1 MTLRQP
7 LPADAVGRLLR
18 PRSVA
23 IVGASPTPGAL
34 GHSLIVNLEQTSFA
48 GAVHLVNPRRDDIG
62 GRVCLRSIG
71 DLPDDVDVAVLAIP
85 RAAVLETLRALAG
98 RGVGAAII
106 FSAGFAE
113 GGEEGIAEQ
122 REIGRIAAA
131 SGMVIEGPNCLGM
144 VNFVANVPL
153 TFVDMPRPRVNDGKR
168 VGIVSQSG
176 AMAAVIATTLI
187 AKDIALSYFVST
199 GNEAASGV
207 EDYADWLIDD
217 PDTQAIALVVEQF
230 RDPQRF
236 QALARRARGAGKPI
250 VLLHPGRSAAARESA
265 ATHTGAMA
273 GDYDIMRVLVERAG
287 VILCRGLEEVADVLD
302 LAVRCGPVAP
312 GTAILAESGA
322 FKALALDV
330 AEAVGLYLPKFD
342 DVLSPMLREALPEFV
357 GVSNPVDLTAQAL
370 VDPDLYRRTFDALLG
385 DERLGAIILSIIQT
399 DERTVRVKFPP
410 IIDAIRA
417 LKTEKSVI
425 FTGVDEG
432 AEVPAAYIAT
442 LRGLG
447 IPYFPT
453 PDRAFRAV
461 TRWNAWSPLRP
472 AASDLSLPALVLPGA
487 GGVIAEY
494 LSKRLLAPLGIA
506 FPAGRFVTS
515 LDEAQAVAAEIGW
528 PVVLKVQAAALSHK
542 SDVGGVV
549 LHLQDAAALAEGWA
563 KLHTDVARHAPG
575 IAIDGVL
582 VEAMGERGLEL
593 IVGGRNDP
601 DWGPVVLVGAGGV
614 MAELFHDVRLLPADL
629 TEDAIAA
636 ELRALRSGALLDGF
650 RGSPPLDVTALARLV
665 GVVGALLRANPRIA
679 EIDLN
684 PVIVYPDGEG
694 LMALDALLLTTP
706 VQDFEHHDVGCDF

>member
-1 MTLRQP
+1 MQAMTRRAP
-7 LPADAVGRLLR
+7 LSADAVGRLLR

-23 IVGASPTPGAL
+23 IAGASPTPGAL
-34 GHSLIVNLEQTSFA
+34 GHSLIVNLEQAGFA
-48 GAVHLVNPRRDDIG
+48 GAVHLVNPRRDEIG
-62 GRVCLRSIG
+62 GRPCLRAIG
-71 DLPDDVDVAVLAIP
+71 DLPEGVDVAVLAIP
-85 RAAVLETLRALAG
+85 RAAVLETLRALAQ
-98 RGVGAAII
+98 RRVGAAII

-122 REIGRIAAA
+122 REIGRIAAE

-153 TFVDMPRPRVNDGKR
+153 TFVDMPRPRVQTGKR

-236 QALARRARGAGKPI
+236 QALARRARAAGKPI

-273 GDYDIMRVLVERAG
+273 GDYEVMRVLVERAG
-287 VILCRGLEEVADVLD
+287 VVLARDLEEVADVLD
-302 LAVRCGPVAP
+302 LAVRCGPIAP
-312 GTAILAESGA
+312 GTAILGESGA

-330 AEAVGLYLPKFD
+330 AEAIGLDLPPFD
-342 DVLSPMLREALPEFV
+342 DALSPKLRAALPDFV

-385 DERLGAIILSIIQT
+385 DDRLGAIVLSIIQT
-399 DERTVRVKFPP
+399 DERTAHVKFPP
-410 IIDAIRA
+410 IIEAIRA
-417 LKTEKSVI
+417 LETDKAVI

-432 AEVPAAYIAT
+432 AGVPADYIAALRT
-442 LRGLG
+442 LRV
-447 IPYFPT
+447 PYFPT

-461 TRWNAWSPLRP
+461 ARWNVWGKDSPP
-472 AASDLSLPALVLPGA
+472 AADPSMPPLAMPT
-487 GGVIAEY
+487 GGVIPEY
-494 LSKRLLAPLGIA
+494 RSKQLLAPLGIA

-515 LDEAQAVAAEIGW
+515 LDEAQAAAAEIGW
-528 PVVLKVQAAALSHK
+528 PVVIKVQAAALSHK

-549 LHLQDAAALAEGWA
+549 LNLGDAAALAAGWA
-563 KLHTDVARHAPG
+563 KLHANVARHAPSV
-575 IAIDGVL
+575 AIDGVL
-582 VEAMGERGLEL
+582 VEAMGARGLEL

-629 TEDAIAA
+629 IEEAIAA
-636 ELRALRSGALLDGF
+636 ELRALKSGALLDGF
-650 RGSPPLDVTALARLV
+650 RGSPPLDVAALARLV
-665 GVVGALLRANPRIA
+665 GVVGALLRTNPRIA

-684 PVIVYPDGEG
+684 PVIVHPDGDG
-694 LMALDALLLTTP
+694 VVALDALLLATP
-706 VQDFEHHDVGCDF
+706 AHEL

>member
-1 MTLRQP
+1 MAPGRKLS
-7 LPADAVGRLLR
+7 ADAVGRLLR

-23 IVGASPTPGAL
+23 IVGASPTQGAL
-34 GHSLIVNLEQTSFA
+34 GHSLIVNLEQAGFA

-62 GRVCLRSIG
+62 GRPCLRSI
-71 DLPDDVDVAVLAIP
+71 DALPDDVDVAVLAIP
-85 RAAVLETLRALAG
+85 RPAVLETLRALAD

-113 GGEEGIAEQ
+113 GGEAGIAEQ
-122 REIGRIAAA
+122 REIGRIARE
-131 SGMVIEGPNCLGM
+131 SGMVIEGPNCLGT

-153 TFVDMPRPRVNDGKR
+153 TFVDMPRPRVNAGKR

-187 AKDIALSYFVST
+187 AKELALSYFVST
-199 GNEAASGV
+199 GNEAASGI

-217 PDTQAIALVVEQF
+217 PDTHAIALVVEQF
-230 RDPQRF
+230 RDPARF
-236 QALARRARGAGKPI
+236 QALARRARAAGKPI

-273 GDYDIMRVLVERAG
+273 GDYDVMRVLVERAG
-287 VILCRGLEEVADVLD
+287 VILCRDLEEVADVLD
-302 LAVRCGPVAP
+302 LAVRCGPIAP
-312 GTAILAESGA
+312 GTAILGESGA

-330 AEAVGLYLPKFD
+330 AEAVGLYLPRFD
-342 DVLSPMLREALPEFV
+342 DVLSPRLREALPAIV

-399 DERTVRVKFPP
+399 DERTARVKFPP
-410 IIDAIRA
+410 IIAAIRA
-417 LKTEKSVI
+417 LKTDKSVI

-432 AEVPAAYIAT
+432 GAVPADYIAT

-447 IPYFPT
+447 VPYFPT

-461 TRWNAWSPLRP
+461 ARWNAWSPSSP
-472 AASDLSLPALVLPGA
+472 ITSALSVPALALPDA

-494 LSKRLLAPLGIA
+494 RCKQLLAPLGIA

-515 LDEAQAVAAEIGW
+515 LDEAHAAAVEIGW
-528 PVVLKVQAAALSHK
+528 PVVLKVQAAALPHK

-549 LHLQDAAALAEGWA
+549 LNLEDAAALAAGWA
-563 KLHTDVARHAPG
+563 RLHADVARNAPG
-575 IAIDGVL
+575 VPIDGVL

-601 DWGPVVLVGAGGV
+601 DWGAIVLAGAGGV
-614 MAELFHDVRLLPADL
+614 MAELFHDARVLPADL
-629 TEDAIAA
+629 THDAIVA
-636 ELRALRSGALLDGF
+636 ELLALKSGALLSGF
-650 RGSPPLDVTALARLV
+650 RGSPPLDLTALAELV
-665 GVVGALLRANPRIA
+665 ATIAALLRTEPRIT
-679 EIDLN
+679 EVDLN
-684 PVIVYPDGEG
+684 PVIVYPAGRG
-694 LMALDALLLTTP
+694 VVALDALMLTA
-706 VQDFEHHDVGCDF
+706 VSC

>member
-1 MTLRQP
+1 MALRQM

-23 IVGASPTPGAL
+23 IVGASPTQGAL
-34 GHSLIVNLEQTSFA
+34 GHSLIVNLEQAGFA

-62 GRVCLRSIG
+62 GRACLRSI
-71 DLPDDVDVAVLAIP
+71 DALPGDVDVAVLAIP
-85 RAAVLETLRALAG
+85 RAAVLETLRALAA
-98 RGVGAAII
+98 RRVGAAII

-122 REIGRIAAA
+122 REIGRIARD

-153 TFVDMPRPRVNDGKR
+153 TFVDMPRPRVNAGKR

-187 AKDIALSYFVST
+187 AKDLALSYFVST

-217 PDTQAIALVVEQF
+217 ADTHAIALVVEQF
-230 RDPQRF
+230 RDPARF
-236 QALARRARGAGKPI
+236 QALARRARAAGKPI

-273 GDYDIMRVLVERAG
+273 GDYDVMRVLVEHAG
-287 VILCRGLEEVADVLD
+287 VVLCRDLEEVADVLD
-302 LAVRCGPVAP
+302 LAVRCGPIAP
-312 GTAILAESGA
+312 GTAILGESGA

-330 AEAVGLYLPKFD
+330 AEAIGLHLPRFD
-342 DVLSPMLREALPEFV
+342 DVLSPRLRAALPDFV

-385 DERLGAIILSIIQT
+385 DDRLGAIILSIIQT
-399 DERTVRVKFPP
+399 DERTAQVKFPP
-410 IIDAIRA
+410 IIAAIGA
-417 LKTEKSVI
+417 LKTDKSVI

-432 AEVPAAYIAT
+432 AAVPAAYIAA

-461 TRWNAWSPLRP
+461 ARWNAWSPANPP
-472 AASDLSLPALVLPGA
+472 AAALAIPAIALPEA

-494 LSKRLLAPLGIA
+494 RSKQLLAPLGIA

-515 LDEAQAVAAEIGW
+515 LDAAQAAAIEIGW

-549 LHLQDAAALAEGWA
+549 LHLGDAAALAEGWA
-563 KLHTDVARHAPG
+563 RLHADVARHAPG
-575 IAIDGVL
+575 VAIDGVL
-582 VEAMGERGLEL
+582 VEAMGARGLEL

-629 TEDAIAA
+629 PRDAIVA
-636 ELRALRSGALLDGF
+636 ELRALKSGALLDGF
-650 RGSPPLDVTALARLV
+650 RGSPPLDVAALARLV
-665 GVVGALLRANPRIA
+665 GVVGALLRAEPRIA

-694 LMALDALLLTTP
+694 VVALDALLLLALP
-706 VQDFEHHDVGCDF
+706 EHDL

>member
-1 MTLRQP
+1 MARRAS

-34 GHSLIVNLEQTSFA
+34 GHSLIVNLEQAGFG

-62 GRVCLRSIG
+62 GRQCLRAID
-71 DLPDDVDVAVLAIP
+71 DLPEEIDVAVLAIP
-85 RAAVLETLRALAG
+85 RAAVLETLRALAA
-98 RGVGAAII
+98 RRVGAAII

-122 REIGRIAAA
+122 REIGRIAEA

-153 TFVDMPRPRVNDGKR
+153 TFVDMPRLRVHEGKR

-217 PDTQAIALVVEQF
+217 PDTQAIALIVEQF
-230 RDPQRF
+230 RDPARF

-287 VILCRGLEEVADVLD
+287 VVLCRELEEVADVLD
-302 LAVRCGPVAP
+302 LAVRCGPIVR
-312 GTAILAESGA
+312 GTAILGESGA

-330 AEAVGLYLPKFD
+330 AESIGLDLPPFD
-342 DVLSPMLREALPEFV
+342 DVLSPKLRAALPDFV

-385 DERLGAIILSIIQT
+385 DERLGAIVLSIIQT
-399 DERTVRVKFPP
+399 DARTARRKFPS
-410 IIDAIRA
+410 ILDAIRGLRTDKA
-417 LKTEKSVI
+417 VI

-432 AEVPAAYIAT
+432 AGVPDEYIAA
-442 LRGLG
+442 LRDLNV
-447 IPYFPT
+447 PYFPT

-461 TRWNAWSPLRP
+461 ARWNAWGQAGPP
-472 AASDLSLPALVLPGA
+472 AADPAVAALALPDA
-487 GGVIAEY
+487 GGVIPEY
-494 LSKRLLAPLGIA
+494 RSKQLLAPLGIV

-515 LDEAQAVAAEIGW
+515 LVEAQAVADEIGW
-528 PVVLKVQAAALSHK
+528 PVVIKVQAAALSHK

-549 LHLQDAAALAEGWA
+549 LHLGDAAALAEGWA
-563 KLHTDVARHAPG
+563 KLHADVAAHAPG
-575 IAIDGVL
+575 VGVDGVL
-582 VEAMGERGLEL
+582 VEAMGARGLEL

-629 TEDAIAA
+629 PHDAIAA
-636 ELRALRSGALLDGF
+636 ELRALKSGALLDGF
-650 RGSPPLDVTALARLV
+650 RGSPPLDVAALARLV
-665 GVVGALLRANPRIA
+665 GVVGALLRAAPRIA

-684 PVIVYPDGEG
+684 PVIVYPDGKG
-694 LMALDALLLTTP
+694 VVALDALLLATP
-706 VQDFEHHDVGCDF
+706 AHKL